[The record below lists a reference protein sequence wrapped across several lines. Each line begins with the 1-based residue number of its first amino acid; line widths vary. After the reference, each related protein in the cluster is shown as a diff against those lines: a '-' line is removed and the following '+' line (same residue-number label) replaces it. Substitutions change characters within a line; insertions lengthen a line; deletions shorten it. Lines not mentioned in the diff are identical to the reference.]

1 VPNFYQQL
9 SYYAML
15 TLGVALCSMPAEF
28 PPGPTIVEAMKATKF
43 IGVSGPVKLDNV
55 TGTRSEDGLNFK
67 VVNLIIDSSEES
79 ILFEARTS
87 SLF

>member
-1 VPNFYQQL
+1 VQHA
-9 SYYAML
+9 SRVSTGTYYCR
-15 TLGVALCSMPAEF
+15 GNE
-28 PPGPTIVEAMKATKF
+28 GYKF

>member
-1 VPNFYQQL
+1 
-9 SYYAML
+9 
-15 TLGVALCSMPAEF
+15 
-28 PPGPTIVEAMKATKF
+28 
-43 IGVSGPVKLDNV
+43 VKLDNV